1 MNQVKDT
8 IKNLEALDKK
18 LEEAEALEV
27 KAQTAHKQAA
37 TLRDE
42 ADALKREA
50 QEYKEA
56 GDRARDQYNAQVA
69 AKEDELKN
77 REVTLAGKLVDFQ
90 NANDAA
96 VKLAADREGQL
107 NARTSELD
115 NAETACKELMAELKL
130 REANYNSIAEFI
142 NKTI

>member
-42 ADALKREA
+42 ADQLNREA
-50 QEYKEA
+50 TE
-56 GDRARDQYNAQVA
+56 
-69 AKEDELKN
+69 AKEETQRLMATHKTISDRQGDDLRT
-77 REVTLAGKLVDFQ
+77 REKTLAGKLVDFQ

>member
-1 MNQVKDT
+1 MSISET
-8 IKNLEALDKK
+8 IKDLESAGKK
-18 LEEAEALEV
+18 IKKAKDLEV
-27 KAQTAHKQAA
+27 KAQTAHREAA
-37 TLRDE
+37 AMRDE
-42 ADALKREA
+42 ADQLNREA
-50 QEYKEA
+50 TE
-56 GDRARDQYNAQVA
+56 
-69 AKEDELKN
+69 AKEETQRLMATHKTISDRQGDDLRT
-77 REVTLAGKLVDFQ
+77 REKTLAGKLVDFQ

-96 VKLAADREGQL
+96 VKLAADRENQL